1 LVTPLTN
8 ELYVEVLF
16 TYSPDSGV
24 FPREF
29 RDFAYMKTQLIE
41 DSLRINYEKNN
52 LIQNTMKS
60 KDWLKTTN
68 NQILQRHQDLLLVP
82 FFGPDIYERLSLQD
96 HQVAEL
102 TKALAKLD
110 DEAEKE

>member
-16 TYSPDSGV
+16 TFSPDNGV

-29 RDFAYMKTQLIE
+29 RDFAYLKTQMIE

-52 LIQNTMKS
+52 SIQNAMKS
-60 KDWLKTTN
+60 KDWLKATN
-68 NQILQRHQDLLLVP
+68 NQILQRHQDLLLIP
-82 FFGPDIYERLSLQD
+82 FFGPDIYERLALQD
-96 HQVAEL
+96 QQVVEV
-102 TKALAKLD
+102 TKAIARWD
-110 DEAEKE
+110 DV

>member
-1 LVTPLTN
+1 MVTPLTN

-41 DSLRINYEKNN
+41 DSLRIDYEKNN
-52 LIQNTMKS
+52 SIQNAMKS
-60 KDWLKTTN
+60 KDWLKATN
-68 NQILQRHQDLLLVP
+68 NQILQRHQDLLLNP
-82 FFGPDIYERLSLQD
+82 FFGPDMYERLALQD
-96 HQVAEL
+96 QQVVEV
-102 TKALAKLD
+102 TKAIARWD
-110 DEAEKE
+110 DV